1 MVERKI
7 ERMVERLM
15 PPRRV
20 LMLKSH
26 SLGVGDLLRSS
37 VAWRVMK
44 DAWPGVELHLLFLS
58 KHPGYP
64 TQDLIASHHLL
75 TSAHF
80 ITLREGSPQNPSAQ
94 RVPVSQLLHQ
104 AFTICVEHDIDWII
118 DFEMHGLRTAWL
130 TWRLQRFLTQR
141 QTPPQRHAI
150 QTLGVNQFWP
160 RAWFYT
166 HCSVSLPAFMKKQGL
181 MSPMDYA
188 ERDLVVLSA
197 LGLERQATPIELEAP
212 APAKAHAQGLLS
224 RALPDQPP
232 SPKRALWG
240 LNIGCGTPDALGK
253 RPAVSDLVQA
263 MVLLAREHTFD
274 LVLTGAP
281 FEREVNEAFID
292 AFHQAL
298 DAQAGRLNTPPRLFN
313 AAGTGNL
320 TQLSGLIAA
329 CGLFISTDSGPY
341 HMAVALKVPTL
352 AWFVI
357 DQPASYHAVSWCV
370 RVLNPSPQAVLA
382 AANEVLSHQEGLRA
396 AQPEPSQTL

>member
-1 MVERKI
+1 
-7 ERMVERLM
+7 MVERLQ

-44 DAWPGVELHLLFLS
+44 DAWPEVELHLLFLS

-64 TQDLIASHHLL
+64 TQDLIAAHPLL
-75 TSAHF
+75 ASAHF
-80 ITLREGSPQNPSAQ
+80 ITVREGSPQNPSAK
-94 RVPVSQLLHQ
+94 RVPLSQLVHQ

-130 TWRLQRFLTQR
+130 TWRLKRMLTQR
-141 QTPPQRHAI
+141 QTPPHQRAI

-166 HCSVSLPAFMKKQGL
+166 QCSVSMSAFMKKQGL
-181 MSPMDYA
+181 ISPMDYT

-197 LGLERQATPIELEAP
+197 LGLQRQATPIELEAP
-212 APAKAHAQGLLS
+212 AHAKAHAQALLS
-224 RALPDQPP
+224 LALPEQPS

-253 RPAVSDLVQA
+253 RPAVSDVVQA
-263 MVLLAREHTFD
+263 LVLLAREHRFD

-281 FEREVNEAFID
+281 FEHEVNEAFIQ
-292 AFHQAL
+292 AFRQAL
-298 DAQAGRLNTPPRLFN
+298 DAQAGRLDPAPRLYN
-313 AAGTGNL
+313 AAGTGSL

-329 CGLFISTDSGPY
+329 CELFLSTDSGPY

-352 AWFVI
+352 VWFVI
-357 DQPASYHAVSWCV
+357 DQPASYHAVSWCA
-370 RVLNPSPQAVLA
+370 RVLNPSAQAVLA
-382 AANEVLSHQEGLRA
+382 AVNQVLSHPQG
-396 AQPEPSQTL
+396 